1 MTLAEFLV
9 IVNKVTS
16 LHKCGKPIPKD
27 ALDKLCKAQVT
38 MESQFELQVISEDI
52 FMKIQNLAISAKE
65 CHELAQE
72 LLNETD
78 R

>member
-1 MTLAEFLV
+1 MTLAEFLI

-16 LHKCGKPIPKD
+16 LHKCGKQIPKD

-38 MESQFELQVISEDI
+38 IESQLLHQVITDEMLI
-52 FMKIQNLAISAKE
+52 IIQSLAEAAMVCNE
-65 CHELAQE
+65 YAQD

-78 R
+78 I